1 MAKYCCLVPRCG
13 ENWIKKA
20 AYHTNTGN
28 FLTHFETKHGHI
40 TINDKKVYNLKMLI
54 SFNFFQKI
62 NIEFTPF
69 NIG

>member
-40 TINDKKVYNLKMLI
+40 TINDKKSTQSENACK
-54 SFNFFQKI
+54 SQFFSK
-62 NIEFTPF
+62 N
-69 NIG
+69 